1 MPKSQTRRRNFHQGE
16 REYRKLRLATHR
28 TSDTETWLLTDLA
41 KQTGEAVTALEQACR
56 VIRDAMPAGQRQEAV
71 LRRGQSA
78 ATLAREFA
86 TTSLQD
92 LADSRLPATSG
103 TALRQLQRLQNDNDP
118 QRPDNGADAEAALL
132 HSLRQTAELI
142 NLMTSLYTHCQAASD
157 TAIARR
163 TPAGGDRTSRR
174 RTEIIK
180 HYQTARSELRPKLR
194 QLRRVL
200 GQTHAMLRLLPA
212 PADTMTVA
220 DLTLHTIDRQLAA
233 ITAAD
238 GRPTPA
244 PAD

>member
-1 MPKSQTRRRNFHQGE
+1 MPKSQTKRRNFHQGE
-16 REYRKLRLATHR
+16 REYRKLRLVAHR
-28 TSDTETWLLTDLA
+28 TSDTETRLLTDMA
-41 KQTGEAVTALEQACR
+41 NRTGEAVTALEQACR

-78 ATLAREFA
+78 AALAREFA
-86 TTSLQD
+86 TAGLQD
-92 LADSRLPATSG
+92 LADTRLQGASAA
-103 TALRQLQRLQNDNDP
+103 ALRQLQRLQNDNDP
-118 QRPDNGADAEAALL
+118 QQPDNSADAEAALL
-132 HSLRQTAELI
+132 DSLRQTAELI
-142 NLMTSLYTHCQAASD
+142 DLMTRLYNHCQAASD

-163 TPAGGDRTSRR
+163 TPAGGDRTSRC

-180 HYQTARSELRPKLR
+180 HYQAARSELRPQLR

-212 PADTMTVA
+212 PTYTMTIA
-220 DLTLHTIDRQLAA
+220 DQTLHTIDRQLAA
-233 ITAAD
+233 TTAAD